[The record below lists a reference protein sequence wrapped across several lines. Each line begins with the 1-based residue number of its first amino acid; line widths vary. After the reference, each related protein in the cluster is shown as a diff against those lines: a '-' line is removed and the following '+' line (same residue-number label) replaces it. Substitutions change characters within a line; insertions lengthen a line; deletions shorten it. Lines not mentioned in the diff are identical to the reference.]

1 MLKIRI
7 IFTLLRNTEYEI
19 SEIRNLLSAAIIWN
33 INECLLYIYLELCA
47 TIISCVHDVI
57 IARKKMK
64 INV

>member
-1 MLKIRI
+1 MK
-7 IFTLLRNTEYEI
+7 EYEI
-19 SEIRNLLSAAIIWN
+19 SEIRNLLSATIIWN
-33 INECLLYIYLELCA
+33 INECLLYIYIYLVLCA